1 MIVLLLAFARNDPK
15 FLSEAVLML
24 AGEERRPDLDLGAL
38 ERDLAAFIERFHV
51 GSLREIQIGPMLE
64 GMIQIASRHGV
75 RLPASLALSGKA
87 FGQVQLAIGE
97 LDPTLDPFR
106 VVGDFL
112 LRKVRDRLIRQADP
126 QHLYFEGQKLRLRL
140 ARLVEA
146 VERATGARPGP
157 KLQVDFL
164 GSEGIERAIRG
175 AGRRLSIAAATAAL
189 LVGAAATAAAG
200 TAGWVSI
207 AFAACGAAV
216 GGWLLLDLVRR
227 P

>member
-1 MIVLLLAFARNDPK
+1 MQG
-15 FLSEAVLML
+15 
-24 AGEERRPDLDLGAL
+24 GEQRRSDLDLDAL
-38 ERDLAAFIERFHV
+38 EREFAAFIGRFHV

-112 LRKVRDRLIRQADP
+112 LRNVRDRLIRQADP

-164 GSEGIERAIRG
+164 GSEGIERAIAR
-175 AGRRLSIAAATAAL
+175 AGRRLSLAAATAAL

-200 TAGWVSI
+200 TAAWVSI
-207 AFAACGAAV
+207 AFAAVGTAV
-216 GGWLLLDLVRR
+216 GIWLALDLGRR

>member
-1 MIVLLLAFARNDPK
+1 
-15 FLSEAVLML
+15 VLML
-24 AGEERRPDLDLGAL
+24 AGEERRADLDLDAL
-38 ERDLAAFIERFHV
+38 EHEFAEFIERFQV

-64 GMIQIASRHGV
+64 GMIRIASRHGL

-87 FGQVQLAIGE
+87 FGQVQLAIAE
-97 LDPTLDPFR
+97 LDPLLDPFR

-112 LRKVRDRLIRQADP
+112 LRNVRDRLIRGADP
-126 QHLYFEGQKLRLRL
+126 QHLYYEGQKLRLRL
-140 ARLVEA
+140 VRFVEA

-164 GSEGIERAIRG
+164 GSEGIEQAIGR
-175 AGRRLSIAAATAAL
+175 AGRRLS
-189 LVGAAATAAAG
+189 VGAAATAAAG

-207 AFAACGAAV
+207 AFAAGGGVV
-216 GGWLLLDLVRR
+216 GGWLGLDLARR